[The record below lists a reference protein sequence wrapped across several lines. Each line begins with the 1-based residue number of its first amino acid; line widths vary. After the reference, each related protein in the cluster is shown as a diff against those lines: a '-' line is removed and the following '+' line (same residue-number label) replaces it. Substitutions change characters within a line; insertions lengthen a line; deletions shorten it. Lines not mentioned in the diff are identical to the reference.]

1 MSMESAGPPRSPDTS
16 WWHVLKRTD
25 VLSGLMF
32 MTVAILALWFS
43 RDYPIGTSLRM
54 GTGYVP
60 RLLAWILLGLGLVVL
75 LQDLWKRDAYEPVAD
90 SESLLALRPV
100 FFVTL
105 GIVVFGLLIERMG
118 LVIAVLAL
126 IGIVSLAKPGK
137 RIIETAIMAVV
148 LAAGAVVIFIYGLG
162 LTLPIWPE
170 S

>member
-1 MSMESAGPPRSPDTS
+1 MSMDPAGPPRSPEPGRWDIF
-16 WWHVLKRTD
+16 RRAD

-32 MTVAILALWFS
+32 MTVGILALWFS
-43 RDYPIGTSLRM
+43 RDYQIGTALRM

-60 RLLAWILLGLGLVVL
+60 RLLAWVLLGIGVVVL
-75 LQDLWKRDAYEPVAD
+75 LQDLWSREPEAPVAD

-137 RIIETAIMAVV
+137 RIIETIIMAVV
-148 LAAGAVVIFIYGLG
+148 LAASAVVIFIYGLG

-170 S
+170 G